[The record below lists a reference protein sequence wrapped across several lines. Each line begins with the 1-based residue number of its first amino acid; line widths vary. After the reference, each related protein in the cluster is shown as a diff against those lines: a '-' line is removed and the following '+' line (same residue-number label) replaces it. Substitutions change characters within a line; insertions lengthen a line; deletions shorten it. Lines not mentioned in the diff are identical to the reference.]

1 MKRGRLTF
9 VHFYRET
16 FMELAFYIAGAVAV
30 ISTGLMLTRLNVVHA
45 LLYLIVSLLG
55 VAVVFYVLGAP
66 FVAALEVIIYAGAIM
81 VLFVFVVMMLNI
93 GTHEVEIEEQWLTP
107 GIWAGPVLLA
117 TILIIEV
124 VYLVRS
130 GTADLATSAV
140 GPKQVGIALFG
151 PYLIG
156 VERAYQYFDNHSGQR
171 EELYLLL
178 LLATLGCA
186 VLVAS
191 SHFVSFVLGLEILSV
206 SLYAM
211 VAYLKDDTLALE
223 AGIKYLILASASAAF
238 LLFGMALIYAVSGSM
253 EFSRI
258 REVSANGTEFP
269 LLLAGIVLTVTG
281 IGFKLGVVPFH
292 LWTPDVYQG
301 APAPVAAFVA
311 TTPKSAMV
319 ALLLRYFYLSGAVG
333 YRPVYLVFST
343 IAIASMCAGNLLALQ
358 QKNVK
363 RILAYS
369 SIAHF
374 GYILVAFLAAGTV
387 AIEAVSFYLVAYT
400 VTILAAF
407 GIVSV
412 LSGSERDADDLE
424 DYRGLS
430 WRRPVIASVFT
441 AALFS
446 LAGIPATMGFV
457 GEFYVLD
464 AGAAAAAW
472 PLIIILVVTS
482 VAGLFYYL
490 RVVVALYS
498 AQPEH
503 VAGQVVSTRQEADGS
518 GVFMLAVLAILL
530 IWFGVYPTP
539 LLHLIRITM
548 ASFN

>member
-1 MKRGRLTF
+1 VNAADTLALLPLILIAATAVIMMLGIACKRSHALAAALTL
-9 VHFYRET
+9 VGLAAT
-16 FMELAFYIAGAVAV
+16 FISIAAAVPLAPRQVTSLLLVDRYALFYIGLIIFSAAVVAV
-30 ISTGLMLTRLNVVHA
+30 FS
-45 LLYLIVSLLG
+45 
-55 VAVVFYVLGAP
+55 
-66 FVAALEVIIYAGAIM
+66 
-81 VLFVFVVMMLNI
+81 
-93 GTHEVEIEEQWLTP
+93 
-107 GIWAGPVLLA
+107 
-117 TILIIEV
+117 
-124 VYLVRS
+124 
-130 GTADLATSAV
+130 
-140 GPKQVGIALFG
+140 
-151 PYLIG
+151 
-156 VERAYQYFDNHSGQR
+156 YQYFENHNGHR

-191 SHFVSFVLGLEILSV
+191 SHFVSFLLGLEILSV

-211 VAYLKDDTLALE
+211 VAYLKEGERALE

-238 LLFGMALIYAVSGSM
+238 LLFGMALVYAVSGSM

-258 REVSANGTEFP
+258 REVSANGSGF
-269 LLLAGIVLTVTG
+269 LVLLAGIVLTVTG

-292 LWTPDVYQG
+292 LWTPDVYEG

-311 TTPKSAMV
+311 TTSKSAMV
-319 ALLLRYFYLSGAVG
+319 ALLLRYFYLSGAIG
-333 YRPVYLVFST
+333 YRPVVLVFST

-358 QKNVK
+358 QANVK

-374 GYILVAFLAAGTV
+374 GYILVAFLAGGTM

-412 LSGSERDADDLE
+412 LSDSGRDADDLE
-424 DYRGLS
+424 DYRGLF

-457 GEFYVLD
+457 GKFYVLD

-490 RVVVALYS
+490 RVVVAPYS
-498 AQPEH
+498 APPEH
-503 VAGQVVSTRQEADGS
+503 ATAQVVPIGQRPVWS
-518 GVFMLAVLAILL
+518 GVFMLSVLAILL

-539 LLHLIRITM
+539 LLHVIRATM
-548 ASFN
+548 AALS

>member
-1 MKRGRLTF
+1 VNAADTLALLPLILIAATAVVVMLGIACKRS
-9 VHFYRET
+9 HA
-16 FMELAFYIAGAVAV
+16 LAAALSLFGLAAAFISIAAAVPLAPRQVTSLLLVDRYALFYIGLIIFSAAVVAV
-30 ISTGLMLTRLNVVHA
+30 FS
-45 LLYLIVSLLG
+45 
-55 VAVVFYVLGAP
+55 
-66 FVAALEVIIYAGAIM
+66 
-81 VLFVFVVMMLNI
+81 
-93 GTHEVEIEEQWLTP
+93 
-107 GIWAGPVLLA
+107 
-117 TILIIEV
+117 
-124 VYLVRS
+124 
-130 GTADLATSAV
+130 
-140 GPKQVGIALFG
+140 
-151 PYLIG
+151 
-156 VERAYQYFDNHSGQR
+156 YQYFENHSGRR

-191 SHFVSFVLGLEILSV
+191 SHFVSFLLGLEILSV

-211 VAYLKDDTLALE
+211 VAYLKDGEPALE

-238 LLFGMALIYAVSGSM
+238 LLFGMALIYAEAGTL
-253 EFSRI
+253 EFLRI
-258 REVSANGTEFP
+258 REVSANGSGF
-269 LLLAGIVLTVTG
+269 LVLLAGIVLTVTG

-311 TTPKSAMV
+311 TTSKSAMV
-319 ALLLRYFYLSGAVG
+319 ALLLRYFYLSGAIG
-333 YRPVYLVFST
+333 YRPVYLVFSVV
-343 IAIASMCAGNLLALQ
+343 AIASMCAGNLLALQ
-358 QKNVK
+358 QTNVK

-374 GYILVAFLAAGTV
+374 GYILVAFLAGGTL

-412 LSGSERDADDLE
+412 LSDSERDADDLE
-424 DYRGLS
+424 DYRGLF
-430 WRRPVIASVFT
+430 WRRPVIASIFT

-457 GEFYVLD
+457 GKFYVLD

-498 AQPEH
+498 APPEH
-503 VAGQVVSTRQEADGS
+503 AAAQVASISQPAAWS
-518 GVFMLAVLAILL
+518 GVLMLAALSLLL

-539 LLHLIRITM
+539 LLHVIRATM
-548 ASFN
+548 AALS